1 MKDSIQKILTMLE
14 RKEISAKKAIYL
26 LKNLQPDNNKPKKR
40 ASKIKITII
49 DESEHKIKIP
59 AIPFWMIELL
69 VNIGLKLITITSK
82 YSKHLDDDTLK
93 HIKALKDID
102 LNEIFKVLRMHE
114 PFNLVDVEDEKS
126 GSKIK
131 IITL

>member
-1 MKDSIQKILTMLE
+1 MKDSIQKILAMLE
-14 RKEISAKKAIYL
+14 RKEISAEKAIYL
-26 LKNLQPDNNKPKKR
+26 LKNLHPDSNKPKKR

-69 VNIGLKLITITSK
+69 INIGLKLITITSK

-93 HIKALKDID
+93 HIKVLKDID

-126 GSKIK
+126 GTKVK
-131 IITL
+131 IITS

>member
-1 MKDSIQKILTMLE
+1 MKYSIQKILTMLE
-14 RKEISAKKAIYL
+14 KKEINAERAIYL
-26 LKNLQPDNNKPKKR
+26 LKNLHSDINKPKKR

-69 VNIGLKLITITSK
+69 INIGLKLTTIASK
-82 YSKHLDDDTLK
+82 YSKRLDDDTLR
-93 HIKALKDID
+93 HIEALKDID

-114 PFNLVDVEDEKS
+114 PFDLIDIKDEKN
-126 GSKIK
+126 GSKVK
-131 IITL
+131 ITTL